1 MCATWDFNARVCNES
16 DPKGTK
22 QKGGVKM
29 DAFEVA
35 VCQRDEWD
43 WQSALYFHFLDNQKA
58 FDFMTLC
65 LEQGMLVQIKKYD
78 PDEQD

>member
-1 MCATWDFNARVCNES
+1 
-16 DPKGTK
+16 
-22 QKGGVKM
+22 M